1 MNTQVIHR
9 HCRTILARAFV
20 TSALAI
26 LLATV
31 AGSASANTVSWHVNN
46 GGGGNG
52 PLSPTD
58 SAGVTPVTNWVVATG
73 NGTIN
78 NLGDNT
84 GAVTTLDITA
94 SSAFGPWRMSGTTP
108 AQDSDGS
115 YDKRMINPYLN
126 AAGNTSVTIAQ
137 NPYSQYTVYAY
148 FSSDTAGRTGTITDG
163 TTTYSFTTIGP
174 ASIGGGNAT
183 LTQTTDTGG
192 GNPSANYAVFT
203 NLSGASKT
211 ITCNVG
217 SGGGL
222 SSVQIVDT
230 TPASFINLAADI
242 TADAPT
248 TNYAGRTVTLSVGIA
263 GTAPITNQWMVDTGS
278 GFVPIAGA
286 TNTTYVLTNAQVANS
301 GAYQLFSSNSAGV
314 TNSSPLSLVFLA
326 ATTNDFINIQFTGGW
341 LGGGYA
347 ATQTGPAVIGNTDD
361 AWNPIGNTT
370 GGTSPAG
377 LAKGTN
383 ISLVDVV
390 GVGTLVTMDYVGDY
404 IFNGSAFGFSNPFID
419 AFSPVAPL
427 MTGYMGSV
435 SQGATA
441 DTNTVT
447 LKNVKPGSYDLYL
460 FANGRSDGQ
469 GRITVFGANGQSA
482 ICGPNSGNNTL
493 IAGTNYVH
501 LTPTVG
507 SNGVLTITAYGT
519 TDNGQGLW
527 NGIQLYGPVTL
538 PTLFLSTDTTSDSP
552 VTNYAGRNITLTAA
566 FGGVPTPALQWKV
579 DKGSGFVN
587 VSASATNASLTLANV
602 QTADAGSYAL
612 FATNVVGM
620 SNSTPLALVVL
631 PAPSANFSVNVN
643 LQFDGTA
650 FNGVHA
656 TTQVGPAVLSNA
668 GDFWTPVSNPNPVG
682 GDTNRITG
690 SILGL
695 VDAGVIGTSYNLSYL
710 GDQDFNSQAANP
722 FFGFG
727 SPAENL
733 MQAALIV
740 TGGRTGT
747 VTLTGLPAGTY
758 DLYLYSSGG
767 NTRQAVVTR
776 FAANNAYDTAG
787 PNEGNNSLIEKTNY
801 VHLTPTVSGSGVLTI
816 SLTGL
821 GTAESCLNG
830 LQLSGPGATVLAPA
844 ASFTGSPTNTFVAQ
858 SVAFTDSSSG
868 NITNWVW
875 SFGDGSSVTNTSGS
889 VTHAYAA
896 AGTYSVSLTARGP
909 GGSST
914 TNQVGYVTVNPLPT
928 ISSTTLSGGN
938 LILNGSGGLAVAGA
952 QYRILNSTNITVPLA
967 NWTPVWTNV
976 FELDGSFS
984 YTNSP
989 VTGPA
994 SFFRLVTP

>member
-1 MNTQVIHR
+1 MNTHVIHR
-9 HCRTILARAFV
+9 HFGTKGARTFLAN
-20 TSALAI
+20 ALAI
-26 LLATV
+26 LLAAF
-31 AGSASANTVSWHVNN
+31 AGSASANTVSWHINN
-46 GGGGNG
+46 GNG

-58 SAGVTPVTNWVVATG
+58 SAGVNLVTNWVVATG

-84 GAVTTLDITA
+84 GAATTLDITA
-94 SSAFGPWRMSGTTP
+94 SSPFGPWRMSGSTP

-115 YDKRMINPYLN
+115 YNKRMINPYLN
-126 AAGNTSVTIAQ
+126 AAGNTSVALSQIPYASYTI
-137 NPYSQYTVYAY
+137 YVY
-148 FSSDTAGRTGTITDG
+148 FSSDTAGRTGTVTDG

-230 TPASFINLAADI
+230 TPASFLTLAADI
-242 TADAPT
+242 SVDAPT

-278 GFVPIAGA
+278 GFGPIAGA

-301 GAYQLFSSNSAGV
+301 GAYQLFSSNSAGA
-314 TNSSPLSLVFLA
+314 TNSSALTLVFLD
-326 ATTNDFINIQFTGGW
+326 ATTNDFVNVQFTGGW

-347 ATQTGPAVIGNTDD
+347 ATQTGPAAIGNTDD

-383 ISLVDVV
+383 IALVDVV

-404 IFNGSAFGFSNPFID
+404 IFNGAAFGFSNPFID

-447 LKNVKPGSYDLYL
+447 LRNLKPGSYNLYVYS
-460 FANGRSDGQ
+460 NGRSDGQ

-493 IAGTNYVH
+493 TAGTNYVQ
-501 LTPTVG
+501 LTPTVT

-519 TDNGQGLW
+519 TDNGQGIM
-527 NGIQLYGPVTL
+527 NGFQLEGPVTL

-552 VTNYAGRNITLTAA
+552 ATNYAGRNITLTAA

-587 VSASATNASLTLANV
+587 VSASATNASLTLSNV
-602 QTADAGSYAL
+602 QTTDAGSYAL
-612 FATNVVGM
+612 FATNVVGQ

-631 PAPSANFSVNVN
+631 PAPSANFSVNLN
-643 LQFDGTA
+643 LQFDGTT

-656 TTQVGPAVLSNA
+656 TPQVGPAVIGNA

-690 SILGL
+690 LIPGL

-722 FFGFG
+722 FAGFG
-727 SPAENL
+727 SPAEYL

-740 TGGRTGT
+740 TAGQSGT

-758 DLYLYSSGG
+758 DLYLYSAGG
-767 NTRQAVVTR
+767 NTRQTVVTR
-776 FAANNAYDTAG
+776 FAANGSYDTAG

-830 LQLSGPGATVLAPA
+830 LQLSGPGATIASPV
-844 ASFTGSPTNTFVAQ
+844 ASFTGTPTNNFVAQ
-858 SVAFTDSSSG
+858 SVAFADTSSG

-875 SFGDGSSVTNTSGS
+875 NFGDGSSVTNTSGS
-889 VTHAYAA
+889 VNHAYAV
-896 AGTYSVSLTARGP
+896 AGTYSVSLTVNGS

-914 TNQVGYVTVNPLPT
+914 TNQVGYITVNPLPT
-928 ISSTTLSGGN
+928 ISSTTLSGEN
-938 LILNGSGGLAVAGA
+938 LILSGSGGLAVAGA

-994 SFFRLVTP
+994 NFFRLVTP

>member
-9 HCRTILARAFV
+9 HFTNLARAFV
-20 TSALAI
+20 TNALAI
-26 LLATV
+26 VLAAL
-31 AGSASANTVSWHVNN
+31 AGSASANTVSWHINN
-46 GGGGNG
+46 GNG
-52 PLSPTD
+52 PLAATD
-58 SAGVTPVTNWVVATG
+58 LAGVNPVTNWVVATG

-84 GAVTTLDITA
+84 GAATTLDITA
-94 SSAFGPWRMSGTTP
+94 SSPFGPWRISGTTP

-115 YDKRMINPYLN
+115 YNKRMINPYLN
-126 AAGNTSVTIAQ
+126 AAGNTSVAIAQ
-137 NPYSQYTVYAY
+137 APYAQYTVYAY
-148 FSSDTAGRTGTITDG
+148 FSSDTAGRTGTVTDG
-163 TTTYSFTTIGP
+163 TTTYSFTTLGP
-174 ASIGGGNAT
+174 DSISGGNAT
-183 LTQTTDTGG
+183 LTQTTDTSG
-192 GNPSANYAVFT
+192 GNPGANYAVFT
-203 NLSGASKT
+203 NLSGSKT

-230 TPASFINLAADI
+230 TPPSYLSLATDI
-242 TADAPT
+242 SADAPA

-263 GTAPITNQWMVDTGS
+263 GTAPITNQWQVDTGS
-278 GFVPIAGA
+278 GFVPVAGA
-286 TNTTYVLTNAQVANS
+286 TNTTLILTNAQVANS
-301 GAYQLFSSNSAGV
+301 GAYQLLSSNSAGA
-314 TNSSPLSLVFLA
+314 TNSSALSLVFLDA
-326 ATTNDFINIQFTGGW
+326 PTNDFINVQFTGGW

-347 ATQTGPAVIGNTDD
+347 PTQTGPAVIGNTDD
-361 AWNPIGNTT
+361 VWNPIGNTT
-370 GGTSPAG
+370 GGTTPAG
-377 LAKGTN
+377 LARGTN
-383 ISLVDVV
+383 IALVDAV
-390 GVGTLVTMDYVGDY
+390 GVGALVTMDYVGDY

-482 ICGPNSGNNTL
+482 ICGPNGGNNTL
-493 IAGTNYVH
+493 IAGSNYVH
-501 LTPTVG
+501 LTPTVA

-552 VTNYAGRNITLTAA
+552 VTNYAGRNITLTAS
-566 FGGVPTPALQWKV
+566 FGGFPAPALQWKV

-587 VSASATNASLTLANV
+587 VSASATNASLTLANI
-602 QTADAGSYAL
+602 QTSDTGSYAL
-612 FATNVVGM
+612 FATNVVGEL
-620 SNSTPLALVVL
+620 NSTPLALVVL
-631 PAPSANFSVNVN
+631 PAPTANFGVNLN

-656 TTQVGPAVLSNA
+656 TPQVGPAVIGNA

-682 GDTNRITG
+682 GDTNRISG

-710 GDQDFNSQAANP
+710 GDQDFNSQGGNP

-740 TGGRTGT
+740 TDGRTGT

-758 DLYLYSSGG
+758 DLYLYSAGG
-767 NTRQAVVTR
+767 NTRQTVVTR
-776 FAANNAYDTAG
+776 FAANGAYDTAG
-787 PNEGNNSLIEKTNY
+787 PNDGNFSLIEKTNY
-801 VHLTPTVSGSGVLTI
+801 VHLTPTVGGSGVLTI

-821 GTAESCLNG
+821 GTAEACLNG
-830 LQLSGPGATVLAPA
+830 LQLSGPGATVLAPVA
-844 ASFTGSPTNTFVAQ
+844 GFAGTPTNTFVAQ
-858 SVAFTDSSSG
+858 PVAFADTSSG

-896 AGTYSVSLTARGP
+896 AGTYSVSLTANGP
-909 GGSST
+909 GGSGT
-914 TNQVGYVTVNPLPT
+914 TNQVGYITVNPLPT

-938 LILNGSGGLAVAGA
+938 LILSGSGGLAMAGA

-967 NWTPVWTNV
+967 NWTAVWTNV
-976 FELDGSFS
+976 FEPDGSFS

-994 SFFRLVTP
+994 SFFRLATP